1 MEIIDFLSLIC
12 NDSQTS
18 QSKIWINQDL
28 SPCTHKYLFGFTLH
42 ILLLIIVTYNI
53 RQRSKCSYRLWT
65 FPLALIRLASC
76 IILLTI
82 CSFYFHMYFFAEIT
96 TLQWLDVINTIII
109 LLTYF
114 AICYLNLNK
123 NLYHKNRPWVYI
135 ISMSIFFLVQN
146 YDIYR
151 LGIKHLTFMESI
163 YVSIRQLC
171 LAFIFLG
178 LLCISRHRCC
188 RPVQN
193 RNLESNENRR
203 LLSDTLIIQP
213 TCCFLPLPPEQDAPN
228 VINEDLAT
236 LTQLFTFSWFNP
248 LMKRGYHSLI
258 HDLNDLCS
266 LPTILLSSCLT
277 DQHHQQLSR
286 SLLRN
291 FGRSFFLL
299 GILKILGDGLA
310 FGGPIFLN
318 RLIIYMEESS
328 AVEPKDRNLRHGLL
342 LSITLI
348 GTVALA
354 SFLNTHFTY
363 RINRL
368 GLRCKMYLYTRIYGK
383 TTQLNIC
390 EMNRFSMGE
399 IVNFMSTDSDR
410 IVNFFQSFHA
420 FWSLPVQIAIVLY
433 LLYEQIGLTFLTGLA
448 FAIILIPINKVIAT
462 KIGKLSQDMMLYK
475 DERVKLVSE
484 IIFGIRTIKMNT
496 YENYFI
502 NRMDDVRQK
511 ELRALRG
518 RKYLDAF
525 CVYFWA
531 TTPVLISVLTFTT
544 YTLLG
549 NQLTPAKVFTSLALF
564 ALLISPLNSFP
575 WVINGLVES
584 HVSLKRVQ
592 RFIDIEPISLD
603 EYYENVPINPLPSL
617 DNVFLNS
624 IDNPALDVR
633 ITRAN
638 FSWNS
643 TNNVESDEISL
654 KDIYLT
660 ISRGSLVLIVG
671 RVGSGKT
678 TLLNGLLGELN
689 KMNGSVNV
697 HHVLENG
704 FAYVSQ
710 ESWVQQMSF
719 RDNILFGKIYN
730 EQWYKKVIHA
740 CALEND
746 IKNLGPAGDQTL
758 IGENGVTLSGG
769 QKARLAL
776 ARAVYQDKA
785 IYLLDDPL
793 SAVDVHVGRH
803 LFSHCIRGALK
814 YKTRIVC
821 THQIQFMEQADY
833 VILMDNGRIIQTG
846 KPSDI
851 LSSAENLLLSSLHS
865 SQTSIAT
872 THKST
877 QDLEEQVIQAETA
890 LQNEAEQRCTGTV
903 KFEVWKRYFIAV
915 GICLSFSVV
924 FSVFL
929 MQASRNIFDWW
940 LSYWTSHQLTFTN
953 LTNITGQ
960 QSLKILN
967 PNIVTILDA
976 RPIFGFATQS
986 MDKDFKQFF
995 MIYVGLAVAN
1005 SLFTLARAFT
1015 FAYGG
1020 IAAAR
1025 KLHKSLFNSLLSC
1038 TISFFDITPSG
1049 RILNRFSSDTWSV
1062 DDSLPFMMNILLA
1075 NIFALLGTL
1084 ILSCYGLPKFL
1095 IILIPLTIFYYFIQN
1110 YYRWTSR
1117 EIKRISSV
1125 TLSPVYAHFGETISG
1140 LATIRAFRHVT
1151 RFVDQNFILVSHS
1164 LRAQFASLI
1173 ASSWLGFRLQL
1184 IGIVMVAGISIIG
1197 VLEHVY
1203 TIQGSNPAL
1212 VGLSLSY
1219 ILSVTGLLNGLISSF
1234 TETEKEM
1241 VGVERVTAYIDEL
1254 PPEED
1259 ISDQYIILNE
1269 PREQEG
1275 TTIEYRHVMMKYA
1288 IDHKLALN
1296 DITFQIKPNE
1306 KIGVV
1311 GRTGSGKSSLLATL
1325 FRTVD
1330 LNDGQ
1335 ILIDNIDISTIE
1347 RRALRQTLAIIPQNP
1362 FLFSGTVREN
1372 LDPYRNYTDED
1383 IHMILEKCH
1392 LRELIDNLGN
1402 GLDSMIVERGRNFSV
1417 GEKQLFCLARALLR
1431 KAKILCLDEATANI
1445 DVDTDRLIQASIRS
1459 TCSNVTVI
1467 TIAHRIQT
1475 IIDSDRVIVMDN
1487 GHMIEFD
1494 SPRNLVGNSQSTFA
1508 RLVREANVQFT

>member
-1 MEIIDFLSLIC
+1 MEITDFLSLIC
-12 NDSQTS
+12 NDSQ
-18 QSKIWINQDL
+18 QVWADQDL
-28 SPCTHKYLFGFTLH
+28 SSCTHKYIFGFALH
-42 ILLLIIVTYNI
+42 ILTLIVIAYNI
-53 RQRSKCSYRLWT
+53 GQRSNCSYRLWT
-65 FPLALIRLASC
+65 LPLVFIRLASC
-76 IILLTI
+76 VILLST
-82 CSFYFHMYFFAEIT
+82 CSYYFYIYFFADT
-96 TLQWLDVINTIII
+96 VNHQWLDVINTVII
-109 LLTYF
+109 LITYIL
-114 AICYLNLNK
+114 ICYLNLNK
-123 NLYHKNRPWVYI
+123 NLYHRKRPRSYVIWMLV
-135 ISMSIFFLVQN
+135 FFLLEN

-151 LGIKHLTFMESI
+151 LAIKHLTFVESI
-163 YVSIRQLC
+163 YVVIRQVC
-171 LAFIFLG
+171 FAFIFLG
-178 LLCISRHRCC
+178 LLCISRHQCH
-188 RPVQN
+188 RPGQSH
-193 RNLESNENRR
+193 RNVEPNENRR
-203 LLSDTLIIQP
+203 LLSDTMIIQP
-213 TCCFLPLPPEQDAPN
+213 TCAFLPLPSALDSPN

-236 LTQLFTFSWFNP
+236 LSQLFTFSWFDP
-248 LMKRGYHSLI
+248 LMKRGYQSLI
-258 HDLNDLCS
+258 HNLNDLCF
-266 LPTILLSSCLT
+266 LPLILYPSYLSYR
-277 DQHHQQLSR
+277 HHPQLSR
-286 SLLRN
+286 SLLSI
-291 FGRSFFLL
+291 FGRSFFFL

-318 RLIIYMEESS
+318 RLINYMEESS
-328 AVEPKDRNLRHGLL
+328 SAEQKDRSLRHGLL
-342 LSITLI
+342 LSSTLI

-363 RINRL
+363 RITLL
-368 GLRCKMYLYTRIYGK
+368 GLRCKMYLYTRIYSK
-383 TTQLNIC
+383 TTELNTC

-433 LLYEQIGLTFLTGLA
+433 LLYKQIGLTFLTGLA
-448 FAIILIPINKVIAT
+448 FAIILIPINKVIAS

-475 DERVKLVSE
+475 DQRVKLVSE
-484 IIFGIRTIKMNT
+484 IIFGIRAIKMNT
-496 YENYFI
+496 YEKYFTDQ
-502 NRMDDVRQK
+502 MDEVRRK

-575 WVINGLVES
+575 WVINGLVEA

-592 RFIDIEPISLD
+592 RFIDIEPIPLED
-603 EYYENVPINPLPSL
+603 YYENIPIEPTPTL
-617 DNVFLNS
+617 DNIFLNS
-624 IDNPALDVR
+624 MDNPALDIR

-638 FSWNS
+638 FSWNAA
-643 TNNVESDEISL
+643 NNLESD
-654 KDIYLT
+654 DIALRDVELS
-660 ISRGSLVLIVG
+660 IPRGSLVLIVG

-678 TLLNGLLGELN
+678 TLLNSLLGELN
-689 KMNGSVNV
+689 KLNGTINV
-697 HHVLENG
+697 HRVMENG

-710 ESWVQQMSF
+710 ESWIQQMSF
-719 RDNILFGKIYN
+719 RDNILFDKIYD

-740 CALEND
+740 CALESD

-776 ARAVYQDKA
+776 ARAVYQA
-785 IYLLDDPL
+785 HDPL
-793 SAVDVHVGRH
+793 SAVDVHVARH
-803 LFSHCIRGALK
+803 LFSRCIRDVLK
-814 YKTRIVC
+814 YKTRLLC

-833 VILMDNGRIIQTG
+833 VILMDNGRIVQTG
-846 KPSDI
+846 KPSEV
-851 LSSAENLLLSSLHS
+851 LSSAENLLLSSIHS
-865 SQTSIAT
+865 SQTSIST
-872 THKST
+872 TQKST
-877 QDLEEQVIQAETA
+877 VDIEEQVIQSETA

-915 GICLSFSVV
+915 GICLSFSIVV
-924 FSVFL
+924 SVFL
-929 MQASRNIFDWW
+929 MQASRNVFDWW
-940 LSYWTSHQLTFTN
+940 LSYWTSHQLTFAN
-953 LTNITGQ
+953 MSNITR
-960 QSLKILN
+960 QSSFKILN
-967 PNIVTILDA
+967 PNITSPAGSVTILDA
-976 RPIFGFATQS
+976 RPMFGFATQS
-986 MDKDFKQFF
+986 MDKDFKHFF
-995 MIYVGLAVAN
+995 MIYVALAIVN
-1005 SLFTLARAFT
+1005 SLFTIVRAFT

-1025 KLHKSLFNSLLSC
+1025 KLHQSLFQALLQCS
-1038 TISFFDITPSG
+1038 ISFFDTTPSG

-1084 ILSCYGLPKFL
+1084 VLSCYGLPKFL
-1095 IILIPLTIFYYFIQN
+1095 IILVPLTIFYYFIQN

-1117 EIKRISSV
+1117 EIKRLSSI

-1151 RFVDQNFILVSHS
+1151 RFVEYNFLLVSNS
-1164 LRAQFASLI
+1164 IRAQFASLV

-1203 TIQGSNPAL
+1203 TVQGSNPAL

-1259 ISDQYIILNE
+1259 LSHQYVILNE
-1269 PREQEG
+1269 PGGQEG
-1275 TTIEYRHVMMKYA
+1275 STIEFRNVTMRYA
-1288 IDHKLALN
+1288 IGHKLALN
-1296 DITFQIKPNE
+1296 DVTLQIKSNE
-1306 KIGVV
+1306 KIGIV

-1325 FRTVD
+1325 FRTVN
-1330 LNDGQ
+1330 LCGGQ
-1335 ILIDNIDISTIE
+1335 ILIDNIDITAIE
-1347 RRALRQTLAIIPQNP
+1347 RRVLRQILAIIPQNP
-1362 FLFSGTVREN
+1362 FLFSGTIRDN
-1372 LDPYRNYTDED
+1372 LDPYRQYTDED
-1383 IHMILEKCH
+1383 IHVVLEKCH
-1392 LRELIDNLGN
+1392 LRDLIDNLGN
-1402 GLDSMIVERGRNFSV
+1402 GLDSMIVERGRNLSV
-1417 GEKQLFCLARALLR
+1417 GEKQLVCLARALLR
-1431 KAKILCLDEATANI
+1431 KAKVLCLDEATANI
-1445 DVDTDRLIQASIRS
+1445 DVDTDRLIQTSIRN
-1459 TCSNVTVI
+1459 TCLNVTVI

-1475 IIDSDRVIVMDN
+1475 IVDSDRVIVMDN
-1487 GHMIEFD
+1487 GRMIEFD
-1494 SPRNLVGNSQSTFA
+1494 SPKTLVNNSQSVFA
-1508 RLVREANVQFT
+1508 RLVREANVQLA